1 MASSLTAWLKSQGY
15 YGKSGGGNAN
25 SHLFL
30 DGGVACVPE
39 DMTATFNNVYA
50 ASLFR
55 GEVTFVVEKKTPIFR
70 MFFDLDM
77 RSKNPIGDDAMLIVV
92 RIVARTVIDFFR
104 LPEDR
109 ARTIV
114 CLSEPSWTPT
124 TGWKTGAHVSW
135 PETAT
140 ATPDA
145 MRCRAAVVAALRASH
160 CAPWFTNSIEAVVDK
175 SVLEKN
181 GMRMIGARK
190 LGPCPDCEP
199 EKKERCATCGGRGK
213 AAQPGAYWPRFDLKT
228 PDDPA
233 PTIVERPTTMA
244 DLRAWIS
251 ATSLRVRRAGPAD
264 SPAGAAA
271 AAADE
276 ADEELL
282 LEKSYGGRL
291 VRESVRAHAEHLEA
305 FVASLPRGFAGARIT
320 ALHRAEDENVVLAR
334 TDSNYC
340 LNIGRRHRTNNV
352 YFLISERGAYQMCF
366 CRCETLDGR
375 KNGLCR
381 DFHSKLFRVDPE
393 FRRELF
399 GTATG
404 DDLVRPAKPLRAVV
418 DAEYEKLMK
427 YYYMKS

>member
-1 MASSLTAWLKSQGY
+1 MASLNAWLKSQGY
-15 YGKSGGGNAN
+15 YGKSGGGNAS

-30 DGGVACVPE
+30 DGGIARVPE
-39 DMTATFNNVYA
+39 DMTSTFNNVYA

-55 GEVTFVVEKKTPIFR
+55 GEVAFVVEKKTPTFR
-70 MFFDLDM
+70 MFLDLDM
-77 RSKNPIGDDAMLIVV
+77 RSRNPVTPDAVLLLT
-92 RIVARTVIDFFR
+92 RLVARTVVDFFR

-140 ATPDA
+140 ATPGA
-145 MRCRAAVVAALRASH
+145 LRCRDAVVAALRASTF
-160 CAPWFTNSIEAVVDK
+160 AAWFSNSIEAVVDK
-175 SVLEKN
+175 SVLDKN
-181 GMRMIGARK
+181 GMRMIGAHK
-190 LGPCPDCEP
+190 LGPCPDCCSEQAGG
-199 EKKERCATCGGRGK
+199 CATCGGRGK
-213 AAQPGAYWPRFDLKT
+213 IAMPGVYWPRFDLKT
-228 PDDPA
+228 PDADA
-233 PTIVERPTTMA
+233 TIVERPTTMA

-276 ADEELL
+276 TDEELL
-282 LEKSYGGRL
+282 LERSHGGRL
-291 VRESVRAHAEHLEA
+291 VRESVRAHADHLEA
-305 FVASLPRGFAGARIT
+305 FVASLPKGFAGARVT
-320 ALHRAEDENVVLAR
+320 ALYRGEDEDVILAR

-340 LNIGRRHRTNNV
+340 LNIGRKHRTNNV

-381 DFHSKLFRVDPE
+381 DFHSKIFRIDPE
-393 FRRELF
+393 FRRALF

-404 DDLVRPAKPLRAVV
+404 DDLVKPIKPLRAVV

-427 YYYMKS
+427 YYMQ

>member
-1 MASSLTAWLKSQGY
+1 MASSLNAWLKSQGY
-15 YGKSGGGNAN
+15 WKQYGKTVGDS

-30 DGGVACVPE
+30 DGGIACVPE

-55 GEVTFVVEKKTPIFR
+55 GEVTFVVEKKTPTFR
-70 MFFDLDM
+70 MFLDLDM
-77 RSKNPIGDDAMLIVV
+77 RSRNPVTADAVLLLT
-92 RIVARTVIDFFR
+92 RLVARTVIDFFR

-140 ATPDA
+140 TTIGAL
-145 MRCRAAVVAALRASH
+145 RCRDAVIAALRASTF
-160 CAPWFTNSIEAVVDK
+160 AAWFSNSIEAVVDK
-175 SVLEKN
+175 SVLDKN
-181 GMRMIGARK
+181 GMRMIGAHK
-190 LGPCPDCEP
+190 LGPCPDCAAGSC
-199 EKKERCATCGGRGK
+199 CATCGGRGK
-213 AAQPGAYWPRFDLKT
+213 AAQPGVYWPRFDLRNA
-228 PDDPA
+228 DADA
-233 PTIVERPTTMA
+233 TILAERPTTMT

-251 ATSLRVRRAGPAD
+251 ATSLRVRRAGPLD
-264 SPAGAAA
+264 SPSAAA
-271 AAADE
+271 VDDE

-282 LEKSYGGRL
+282 LETSYNGRL
-291 VRESVRAHAEHLEA
+291 VRESVRAHADHLEA
-305 FVASLPRGFAGARIT
+305 FVASLPKGFAGARVT
-320 ALHRAEDENVVLAR
+320 ALHRVEDEDVVLAR

-340 LNIGRRHRTNNV
+340 LNIGRKHRTNNV

-381 DFHSKLFRVDPE
+381 DFHSKLFRVDPD

-399 GTATG
+399 GTAAG
-404 DDLVRPAKPLRAVV
+404 DDLVKPAKPLRAVV

-427 YYYMKS
+427 YYMKT